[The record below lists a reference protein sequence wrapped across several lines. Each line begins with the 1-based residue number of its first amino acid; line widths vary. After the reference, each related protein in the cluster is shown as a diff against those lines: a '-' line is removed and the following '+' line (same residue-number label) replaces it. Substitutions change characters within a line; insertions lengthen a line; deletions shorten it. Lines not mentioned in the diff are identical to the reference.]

1 MSTKFGGSKFA
12 ATGTGSPKT
21 RLYNYLSARNI
32 LIIKERG
39 FRRRFSQLR
48 QLSGGLDLEFSYKT
62 ERRPWGE
69 FIVIG
74 WPCPVLPCSVPTAGE
89 MYPLRPRAED
99 GPQSSA
105 HNPFQGSGALH
116 RPESV
121 AVGH

>member
-1 MSTKFGGSKFA
+1 MELRHPMC
-12 ATGTGSPKT
+12 GSPKNPAS
-21 RLYNYLSARNI
+21 NYLSVRKL
-32 LIIKERG
+32 LIINGRG

-74 WPCPVLPCSVPTAGE
+74 WSCPVLPCSVPTAGE

-99 GPQSSA
+99 GHQSSG

-116 RPESV
+116 RSESV